1 MNEIRDLLRR
11 TLVEGPALTGCTI
24 REHILGGLQIAH
36 ASPMSI
42 GRIDFAVRRGAVT
55 LAGEVPSLAQARLA
69 GARAWCVPGTRD
81 VINALAVQPAEE
93 R

>member
-55 LAGEVPSLAQARLA
+55 LAGEVPSLAQARR
-69 GARAWCVPGTRD
+69 ARAWCVPGTRD